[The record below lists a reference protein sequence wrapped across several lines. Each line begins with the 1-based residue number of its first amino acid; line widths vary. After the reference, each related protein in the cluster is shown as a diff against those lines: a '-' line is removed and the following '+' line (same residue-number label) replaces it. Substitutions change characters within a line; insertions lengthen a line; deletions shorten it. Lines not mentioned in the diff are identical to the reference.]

1 MRNGA
6 SPSPP
11 PNPVLTGKAMLSQK
25 TKYALRALAYLASLK
40 DPSTASIAE
49 VAVGA
54 KAPRKFLEAILL
66 ELKLSGFVE
75 SRRGRFGGYA
85 LAKSPES
92 ISFAAVIRAVEG
104 PLALAPCASVTA
116 YKQCA
121 DCFPVEVCPIRA
133 ALLAGRDAIA
143 EVLENWTLA
152 TALEQRDVLE
162 DCAPAPIPS

>member
-1 MRNGA
+1 
-6 SPSPP
+6 
-11 PNPVLTGKAMLSQK
+11 MLSQK
-25 TKYALRALAYLASLK
+25 TKYALRALAYLASLTE
-40 DPSTASIAE
+40 PSSASIAE

-66 ELKLSGFVE
+66 ELKLAGFVE

-85 LAKSPES
+85 LAKPAAS

-121 DCFPVEVCPIRA
+121 DCFPVEYCPIRA

-143 EVLENWTLA
+143 EVLENWTIERAASDTDHILL
-152 TALEQRDVLE
+152 TK
-162 DCAPAPIPS
+162 